1 MVEITA
7 LLLIIQQE
15 LKFLE
20 IHQNSSSPQNGVT
33 RSSSEKEAEK
43 ESYEAISC
51 MANVAK
57 MCILHDVCLT
67 VY

>member
-1 MVEITA
+1 MVEIRD

-15 LKFLE
+15 LMFFC
-20 IHQNSSSPQNGVT
+20 NSSELFVT
-33 RSSSEKEAEK
+33 SQKCGLGLLLRKK
-43 ESYEAISC
+43 LKEAISC